1 VLKLAGLSSCS
12 VRTELNR
19 ECGLA
24 ISRLISAVTGT
35 FCVFDVMSSANS
47 SPRREAAS
55 PPHQDV
61 AMRKSRYRRYLA
73 VDIVFLQL
81 QRQSKLGLKRAG
93 FHSLAGG
100 MRVAIFSGSSVCTL
114 PTSLEELPLT
124 LREETDDSD
133 DRYSDPGQGWAL
145 KPLSQKTAAKP
156 LGACYTDR
164 WMISA
169 TAWIPA
175 TASPRCQ
182 QASHC
187 GW

>member
-1 VLKLAGLSSCS
+1 
-12 VRTELNR
+12 
-19 ECGLA
+19 
-24 ISRLISAVTGT
+24 
-35 FCVFDVMSSANS
+35 
-47 SPRREAAS
+47 
-55 PPHQDV
+55 
-61 AMRKSRYRRYLA
+61 
-73 VDIVFLQL
+73 
-81 QRQSKLGLKRAG
+81 
-93 FHSLAGG
+93 
-100 MRVAIFSGSSVCTL
+100 VAIFSGSSVCTL

-156 LGACYTDR
+156 LEACYTDR

-182 QASHC
+182 QASLRAHH
-187 GW
+187 GVGLDMLNTPNIR